1 MITKN
6 TRERWSK
13 KKASIRKKISGTAER
28 PRLTIYRS
36 GKHIYAQIIDDA
48 AGRTIVAAS
57 TLSKEL
63 REGVKTTKSRMEVAK
78 MVGKT
83 AAKLAL
89 DKNIKEVVYDRNGY
103 LYHGR
108 VKAVADGAREAGLKF

>member
-63 REGVKTTKSRMEVAK
+63 REGVKTTKSKMEVAK

>member
-36 GKHIYAQIIDDA
+36 GKHIYARIIDDA

-63 REGVKTTKSRMEVAK
+63 REGVKTTKSKMEVAK